1 MQTNARLAS
10 VLCLSAAAI
19 AAIPGVAAA
28 QTPPSAA
35 ARQEAGRHF
44 RSGVQSYERGDY
56 SAALAEFQSAYR
68 IAPHHSVRV
77 NIANCFMHLGRPID
91 ALNHFESFIA
101 EATTAGG
108 IPPQQR
114 REVESQISELRGQI
128 AEVSVRIDPA
138 SVRDPIITVDGQTAN
153 ASGVVRMMPGRHAI
167 EVTADGFAPGRQDF
181 TASAGQRADLTITL
195 RPPAAVT
202 TATSTTTVG
211 TTATGTVGAT
221 ATSSTTSTTAAT
233 STTATTSVGANS
245 QPIAT
250 NTTDTTSTAT
260 SSGPSTSTATSTSDA
275 TGSQTTVGA
284 GNEVIAPVD
293 RPRGLPL
300 PVFIG
305 AAAGTGAL
313 AITWG
318 VFGGLAMGA
327 NGEFDTIAR
336 RIESGNAQPND
347 VQRAEDAAR
356 RARTFALVSDVM
368 MGVTIAGAVATTV
381 IAINTR
387 WSNPRANTVAL
398 VPTVNA
404 GGAGLA
410 IGGSL

>member
-1 MQTNARLAS
+1 MHGNNIMQTNARLLLA
-10 VLCLSAAAI
+10 LCSSAAAI
-19 AAIPGVAAA
+19 AAIPGVVAA

-35 ARQEAGRHF
+35 VRQEAGRHF
-44 RSGVQSYERGDY
+44 RAGVQSYERGDF

-128 AEVSVRIDPA
+128 AEVSVRIDPSSA
-138 SVRDPIITVDGQTAN
+138 RDPIITVDGQTAN
-153 ASGVVRMMPGRHAI
+153 ASGVVRMMPGRHTI

-195 RPPAAVT
+195 RPSAAVT
-202 TATSTTTVG
+202 TATSTTG
-211 TTATGTVGAT
+211 TA
-221 ATSSTTSTTAAT
+221 STTTAAT
-233 STTATTSVGANS
+233 STTSVGANS

-250 NTTDTTSTAT
+250 NAVDTTSTAT
-260 SSGPSTSTATSTSDA
+260 SSGPDTSTSSTTSGA
-275 TGSQTTVGA
+275 TGSQSAVGA

-336 RIESGNAQPND
+336 RIESGNPQPND
-347 VQRAEDAAR
+347 VQRGEAAAR

-387 WSNPRANTVAL
+387 WSNPRANAVAL
-398 VPTVNA
+398 APTVHA

>member
-1 MQTNARLAS
+1 MQTHARLLS
-10 VLCLSAAAI
+10 VLCLSAAAT
-19 AAIPGVAAA
+19 AAIPGVANA
-28 QTPPSAA
+28 QTATAA
-35 ARQEAGRHF
+35 VRQEAGRHF
-44 RSGVQSYERGDY
+44 RSGVQFYGRGDY
-56 SAALAEFQSAYR
+56 SSALAEFQSAYR

-101 EATTAGG
+101 EAATAGG
-108 IPPQQR
+108 IPAQQR
-114 REVESQISELRGQI
+114 REVESQITELRGQI

-153 ASGVVRMMPGRHAI
+153 ASGVVRMMPGRHSV
-167 EVTADGFAPGRQDF
+167 EVTADGFAPGRQEF
-181 TASAGQRADLTITL
+181 TASAGQRADLNITM
-195 RPPAAVT
+195 RPPAAIST
-202 TATSTTTVG
+202 TATTAGTTTVG
-211 TTATGTVGAT
+211 TTATTGTTAGSTTT
-221 ATSSTTSTTAAT
+221 ATST
-233 STTATTSVGANS
+233 VGANS
-245 QPIAT
+245 QPLT
-250 NTTDTTSTAT
+250 TGTTDTTNTT
-260 SSGPSTSTATSTSDA
+260 TSTGPTNTTGTTTTTAAGTSGVETNGA
-275 TGSQTTVGA
+275 GA

-327 NGEFDTIAR
+327 NGEFDAIAR
-336 RIESGNAQPND
+336 RIETGNAQPND
-347 VQRAEDAAR
+347 VQRGEDAAR

-398 VPTVNA
+398 VPTVHA